1 MVDKQNVAPKKCAVF
16 LKLNNPENLA
26 MQPNSIAVKK
36 QLLFIKNVVLF
47 TFSSFG
53 GAQAHLALLL
63 KYFVNQTKF
72 ISAEEL
78 LELNALAQVLP
89 GPASTQTLVGI
100 AWKVGRLKLALI
112 TFVIWITPTAAIMT
126 FAAISYAMLG
136 QKAHFVDVLKYI
148 QPVALGIVGYGAFK
162 LAKKILIGRMPIF
175 LALAAVIATLVLK
188 NAYVFPLAILI
199 GGMISSA
206 IETPKE
212 ETELRVKLFSN
223 VNPKKLV
230 YFLGALLL
238 FALIGAIINRTSPFS
253 LPIRLLENFY
263 RNGILVFGGGQVL
276 VPLMFT
282 EFVQMKHYLDSAGFL
297 SGFAIQQAL
306 PGPTFS
312 FTSYLGALSMRNFG
326 YGIPGQ
332 ILGGV
337 IGVLGINLPGLILVL
352 FIVPF
357 WEDLK
362 KISRI
367 RHSLAGINAVSV
379 GFIIAAF
386 ILLLA
391 PMGLNWIFL
400 VIMVAT
406 FLLLNYTKISPPII
420 VVAAIAVGYFL

>member
-1 MVDKQNVAPKKCAVF
+1 MQNKP
-16 LKLNNPENLA
+16 
-26 MQPNSIAVKK
+26 IAAKK
-36 QLLFIKNVVLF
+36 QWLFIRNVIFF
-47 TFSSFG
+47 TFTSFG

-63 KYFVNQTKF
+63 KYFVQSTKF
-72 ISAEEL
+72 ISEEEL

-100 AWKVGRLKLALI
+100 AWKVGKLKLAII
-112 TFVIWITPTAAIMT
+112 TFLIWILPTASIMT
-126 FAAISYAMLG
+126 FAAISYAMLD
-136 QKAHFVDVLKYI
+136 QKQKFNAILEYI
-148 QPVALGIVGYGAFK
+148 QPIALGIVAYGAWQ
-162 LAKKILIGRMPIF
+162 LGKKVLSSQVAIF
-175 LALAAVIATLVLK
+175 LAVASVIATLVLR
-188 NAYVFPLAILI
+188 NAYVFPLSILI

-223 VNPKKLV
+223 VNPKKLI

-238 FALIGAIINRTSPFS
+238 FALVGAIINRTSPFS

-282 EFVQMKHYLDSAGFL
+282 EFVEMKHYLHATGFL
-297 SGFAIQQAL
+297 SGFALQQAL

-312 FTSYLGALSMRNFG
+312 FTSYLGALSMKNFG
-326 YGIPGQ
+326 YGLWGQ
-332 ILGGV
+332 ILGGL
-337 IGVLGINLPGLILVL
+337 IGVIGINLPGLILVL

-357 WEDLK
+357 WDDLK

-367 RHSLAGINAVSV
+367 KHSLSGINAVSV

-386 ILLLA
+386 ILLLI
-391 PMGLNWIFL
+391 PMGFNWLFL
-400 VIMVAT
+400 GIMLVT
-406 FLLLNYTKISPPII
+406 FLLLNFTKVSPPII
-420 VVAAIAVGYFL
+420 VLAGILLAYLF